1 MKTKQKSGV
10 FTTIRMA
17 AAAHHLLT
25 AGTILCVAAS
35 VAASLV
41 PPLLL
46 ARVVDRLSEGAALT
60 FFAVLGYFCSLALEG
75 ILSSAQESLLVLFG
89 QKMTHALRSEMSR
102 KLTQLPASTLAGQ
115 NPGEVTARFS
125 GDVDTVE
132 ALFTSGIISMVADAC
147 RIVSILAVIAV
158 KNTGLALVLLLVVPL
173 FAVFTRHVQKRMLS
187 AQFDNRRAV
196 AAVSG
201 LVPETLH
208 NIRTIRALG
217 MEAYMERRYDRRIAD
232 GYAAMERTNFYDAI
246 YSPVVLLLNAVVVGI
261 VMLLSASGNAEILN
275 LFGMSVGT
283 SVAVI
288 SYISRIFAPI
298 ESLGMEIQTIQS
310 AMAGVRRI
318 DAFLAQPE
326 RAVPKRNETAARG
339 DVALSHVTFGY
350 GEKPVL
356 RDFSMTVRQ
365 GEQVMLVGRTGA
377 GKSTVFKLLL
387 GLYQPE
393 AGTVTIG
400 GVDVSRI
407 SDQERRT
414 CIGCVEQHFPACRAR
429 SWTRL
434 RWETRRSQRRW
445 RKTRRSW
452 PVSTP
457 PCRRFRRAMIRCAW
471 RGCSRRASGSCCP
484 LPALRRQTP
493 LCCCSTRLRQT
504 WMPKPKRAFLKRCAV
519 RLRGARFFP
528 FRTAS
533 MKISAAEPSRS
544 ERRPRVYSSN
554 SQRTRTADL
563 FTLRCTIFP

>member
-208 NIRTIRALG
+208 NIRTIWALG

-356 RDFSMTVRQ
+356 RDFSMTVRASR
-365 GEQVMLVGRTGA
+365 LCWSAGRA
-377 GKSTVFKLLL
+377 
-387 GLYQPE
+387 PE
-393 AGTVTIG
+393 RARCSSSCWACT
-400 GVDVSRI
+400 SRRPEPSPSAAWTFPEFQI
-407 SDQERRT
+407 RSDGPVLAAWSS
-414 CIGCVEQHFPACRAR
+414 IFPACRAR